1 MNLSQDRTRGGS
13 AARPEC
19 RRAGRDGAT
28 MDTLEA
34 MMGRRSIRRYRN
46 APLPAPL
53 LATLEDSLLAAPS
66 AGNLQSR
73 RFYFVFRDETRTQ
86 LAAAAYGQ
94 DFIQQAPLAV
104 VCCAN
109 LEISRHYGA
118 RGRSLY
124 CLQDVAASIQNMMLA
139 AYSLGLG
146 TVWVGAFDE
155 TEVSKILGLPGH
167 IRPVAIVPVGY
178 PDERPASPG
187 RAERKQVIVH
197 IR

>member
-1 MNLSQDRTRGGS
+1 
-13 AARPEC
+13 
-19 RRAGRDGAT
+19 
-28 MDTLEA
+28 MDVLEA
-34 MMGRRSIRRYRN
+34 VKGRRSIRRFKN
-46 APLPAPL
+46 IPIPASL
-53 LATLEDSLLAAPS
+53 LSTLEDSLLEAPS

-73 RFYFVFRDETRTQ
+73 RFYFVFRGDTGRRI
-86 LAAAAYGQ
+86 ARAAYHQ
-94 DFIQQAPLAV
+94 DFIQEAPLAV

-109 LEISRHYGA
+109 LKIATHYGE

-124 CLQDVAASIQNMMLA
+124 CLQDVAVSIENLMLV

-155 TEVSKILGLPGH
+155 KEVSKILNLPDH

-178 PDERPASPG
+178 PDENPPSPG
-187 RAERKQVIVH
+187 RVGREHAISH